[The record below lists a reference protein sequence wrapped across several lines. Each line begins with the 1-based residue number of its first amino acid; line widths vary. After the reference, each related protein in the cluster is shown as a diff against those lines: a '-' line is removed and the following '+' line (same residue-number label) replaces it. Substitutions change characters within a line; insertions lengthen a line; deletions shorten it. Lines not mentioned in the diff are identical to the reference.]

1 MFTLFYSIRYTLYC
15 INGVQR
21 IVLEGGRAA
30 SPNGISH
37 ANHDGERKMVMIF
50 DHNDEDDV
58 WVQQGIN
65 ENMVKNDGNLFQNL
79 YFFYVA
85 KKEIQSR
92 KFTES
97 LSIYHSEFCL
107 S

>member
-1 MFTLFYSIRYTLYC
+1 MNHNCSEVIVFTLFYSIRYTLYC
-15 INGVQR
+15 IDGVQR

-58 WVQQGIN
+58 CVQQGIN
-65 ENMVKNDGNLFQNL
+65 ENMVKND
-79 YFFYVA
+79 
-85 KKEIQSR
+85 
-92 KFTES
+92 
-97 LSIYHSEFCL
+97 
-107 S
+107 

>member
-1 MFTLFYSIRYTLYC
+1 
-15 INGVQR
+15 
-21 IVLEGGRAA
+21 
-30 SPNGISH
+30 
-37 ANHDGERKMVMIF
+37 MVMIF
-50 DHNDEDDV
+50 DHNDEEDV
-58 WVQQGIN
+58 CVQQGIN

-107 S
+107 SWFPCSQGKIARNSFCHILPYFYKYPDVCKRY